1 MNKRNFA
8 FLSILLL
15 LAALLTSCLF
25 ESEDS
30 ALSSWLSDQ
39 GLPDSYK
46 VQTLSINDL
55 TPVSAEVFLDTT
67 PKSANDRAVFGRV
80 SNISHDLVMDFG
92 FESGLISTLQK
103 ADSAASLLYVRLIPS
118 FYKNKV
124 FPKDSF
130 PIAEDMDVNVSWK
143 LTRSNDE
150 DFLEDVMSY
159 SDSSWY
165 ESLQKWKPDG
175 SADTTYSISIG
186 KKDSV
191 MLLILPG
198 ALIDDIR
205 SEVSA
210 CRLQLRLS
218 APEAKHIYHM
228 FGANYALGPQF
239 RMTTL
244 SDSSYFHRTITPFRM
259 ANVVSNKED
268 CGDCLVLHG
277 GVLDSM
283 VAEFPSEPILQ
294 KLSEFYGDS
303 FPQPEGDGNDVR
315 QAVVLA
321 QMTFTRDDSEGYS
334 ELGHPIQV
342 VVGSYIDSLGK
353 EIRKMESYKL
363 NRELIVD
370 EGHPNMIFHDG
381 DSLTLQVT
389 YGMREFIN
397 KARSDSKFK
406 MMMRLGYPVLQEK
419 DSTYADYI
427 TASGDTSRVFFTHF
441 DYARYDF
448 TQSMSKPATLKLWL
462 ASKRG
467 DK

>member
-1 MNKRNFA
+1 MKKRNFA

-15 LAALLTSCLF
+15 LAVLLTSCLF

-39 GLPDSYK
+39 GLPDSYN
-46 VQTLSINDL
+46 VQTLSVDNL
-55 TPVSAEVFLDTT
+55 VPVSAEVFLDTT
-67 PKSANDRAVFGRV
+67 PRSANERAVFGRV

-92 FESGLISTLQK
+92 FESGLLTTLKK
-103 ADSAASLLYVRLIPS
+103 ADSAASLLYFRVIPS
-118 FYKNKV
+118 FYKTKE
-124 FPKDSF
+124 FPVDSF
-130 PIAEDMDVNVSWK
+130 PIAEEMDVNVSWK
-143 LTRSNDE
+143 LTRSKDE
-150 DFLEDVMSY
+150 DFLKKIMTYND
-159 SDSSWY
+159 SDWY
-165 ESLQKWKPDG
+165 RGIQEWEPDG
-175 SADTTYSISIG
+175 SADTTVSISLG
-186 KKDSV
+186 KKDSSLMIV
-191 MLLILPG
+191 LPS
-198 ALIDDIR
+198 ALVDDIR

-218 APEAKHIYHM
+218 APEAKHIYHIV
-228 FGANYALGPQF
+228 GPSYAYGPQF

-244 SDSSYFHRTITPFRM
+244 SDTTYIHRTVTPFRM
-259 ANVVSNKED
+259 ANAISNKED

-277 GVLDSM
+277 GVLDSL

-294 KLSEFYGDS
+294 KLSEFYGDP
-303 FPQPEGDGNDVR
+303 FPEDVGNGNDVR

-321 QMTFTRDDSEGYS
+321 QMTFFRDDSEGYT

-342 VVGSYIDSLGK
+342 VVGSYVDSLGK
-353 EIRKMESYKL
+353 ESRKMESYKL
-363 NRELIVD
+363 NKELILD
-370 EGHPNMIFHDG
+370 EGHPNMVFHDG

-389 YGMREFIN
+389 YGLRDFIN

-419 DSTYADYI
+419 DSTYANYI
-427 TASGDTSRVFFTHF
+427 TASGDTSRVFFSHF